1 MPFYGITSNTHM
13 CSQHH
18 RCHAFTWLK
27 KEKDWQINKMWT
39 YFTTKETV
47 HTSFM
52 PNFEDQSL
60 LWVQKKLF
68 RKPSK

>member
-1 MPFYGITSNTHM
+1 MPFYGITSNTHT

-18 RCHAFTWLK
+18 QCHGFTWLK
-27 KEKDWQINKMWT
+27 KDWQINMMWT
-39 YFTTKETV
+39 YSITKETV